1 MGCAIWHHL
10 HNFKNVKNAYEG
22 VLLLITLQRTAFMNK
37 TLSKAIL
44 LRTKFRKTLL
54 KIREDKNKKSLAI
67 QISYGVL
74 PLANSKK
81 YYSDNFNEENICD
94 NRKIWLAL

>member
-54 KIREDKNKKSLAI
+54 KIREDKNKKSLAM
-67 QISYGVL
+67 QISYVVL
-74 PLANSKK
+74 SLANSKR
-81 YYSDNFNEENICD
+81 YYCDNFNEENICD
-94 NRKIWLAL
+94 NKKSG